1 MLMNDMGDD
10 SREQQRTR
18 IWRNAATLA
27 GTLSIMMTISVA
39 LTTVLPGISIATR
52 VVSGVLAVVGAAGT
66 WQAVRSY
73 RSRSV
78 RYLALSF
85 ACSLGSLAV
94 LVALRSMA

>member
-10 SREQQRTR
+10 SRARQQTR

-27 GTLSIMMTISVA
+27 GFLSFMMAINVA
-39 LTTVLPGISIATR
+39 LTTVLPGVSIAMR
-52 VVSGVLAVVGAAGT
+52 VVSGVLAVVSAAGT

-73 RSRSV
+73 RSRSSK
-78 RYLALSF
+78 YLVLSF

-94 LVALRSMA
+94 LLALRSMA

>member
-1 MLMNDMGDD
+1 MLMIAMGDD

-18 IWRNAATLA
+18 IWRNAMTLA
-27 GTLSIMMTISVA
+27 GIVSIMMTINVA
-39 LTTVLPGISIATR
+39 LTTVLPGISIAMR

-78 RYLALSF
+78 RCLAFSF